1 MMTSKYDRIIGSFLR
16 KAAKLDKLAAANERK
31 ITAVLAKIDAY
42 REKMERKL
50 TKYRDKDLFLSEEKA
65 KAEKTAE
72 NLKKLLGE
80 E

>member
-16 KAAKLDKLAAANERK
+16 KAAKLDKLVDQNA
-31 ITAVLAKIDAY
+31 AKIEKVLNKIDGY
-42 REKMERKL
+42 RTKLERKL
-50 TKYRDKDLFLSEEKA
+50 SVLHKKDVALREEKL
-65 KAEKTAE
+65 KAARTAE